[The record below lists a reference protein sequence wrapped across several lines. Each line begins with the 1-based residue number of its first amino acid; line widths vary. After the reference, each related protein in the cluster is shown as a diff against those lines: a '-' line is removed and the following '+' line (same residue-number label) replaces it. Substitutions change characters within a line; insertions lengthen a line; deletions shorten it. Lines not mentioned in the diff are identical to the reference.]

1 MKRIIVG
8 NIISTRLL
16 LLVLTNYSGRFYR
29 LRSPWSTGTEFSF
42 KFTAPAIRVNFR
54 ETCCRSRVISQRPV

>member
-29 LRSPWSTGTEFSF
+29 LRSP
-42 KFTAPAIRVNFR
+42 
-54 ETCCRSRVISQRPV
+54 